1 MENTRIKS
9 EGVTKMQAKNTVE
22 VCPLCDSKVDKGYV
36 ASKFIAW
43 SDKKISE
50 ESFSPMIME
59 GAFVA
64 FGSEAIVGRNC
75 IICRHPIRNVEAFR
89 CRKCNLIIF
98 RCGEAK

>member
-1 MENTRIKS
+1 
-9 EGVTKMQAKNTVE
+9 
-22 VCPLCDSKVDKGYV
+22 V

-75 IICRHPIRNVEAFR
+75 IIARACICQFG
-89 CRKCNLIIF
+89 RKISELHLAYLISASLI
-98 RCGEAK
+98 

>member
-1 MENTRIKS
+1 
-9 EGVTKMQAKNTVE
+9 MQAKNTVE
-22 VCPLCDSKVDKGYV
+22 VCSLCDSKMGNGYV

-64 FGSEAIVGRNC
+64 FGSEAIVGGNC
-75 IICRHPIRNVEAFR
+75 IIARAYLSVRE
-89 CRKCNLIIF
+89 KD
-98 RCGEAK
+98 K

>member
-1 MENTRIKS
+1 
-9 EGVTKMQAKNTVE
+9 MQAKNTVE
-22 VCPLCDSKVDKGYV
+22 VCPLCDSKMDKGYV

-43 SDKKISE
+43 SDKKIRE

-75 IICRHPIRNVEAFR
+75 IICRHPIRSVEAFR
-89 CRKCNLIIF
+89 CGKCNLIIF